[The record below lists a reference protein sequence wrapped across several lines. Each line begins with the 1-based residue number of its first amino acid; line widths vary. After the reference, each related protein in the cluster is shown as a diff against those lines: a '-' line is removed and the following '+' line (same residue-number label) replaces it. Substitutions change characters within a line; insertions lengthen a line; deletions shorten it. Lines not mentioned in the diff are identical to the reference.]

1 MTEVEV
7 MEATKLTFLAIDL
20 ALFMSPKHKY
30 DTGMDK
36 CEVVKVNWD
45 TEYHLINIKCTCIP
59 NNDEN
64 TTYSVDILLPMY

>member
-1 MTEVEV
+1 MAEIGDL
-7 MEATKLTFLAIDL
+7 EATKLTFLAIDL
-20 ALFMSPKHKY
+20 ALFLSPKHKY

-45 TEYHLINIKCTCIP
+45 TEYDLINIKYAYIP
-59 NNDEN
+59 KMDEN